1 MGQRGIGGGLW
12 AGRYASSE
20 ATEFGQPGQAPGSP
34 LLLPAPIGPQ
44 AGSFANEEKPQEI
57 VGIVQSFLTALQLEG
72 YGLGGDLVVGE

>member
-1 MGQRGIGGGLW
+1 M
-12 AGRYASSE
+12 
-20 ATEFGQPGQAPGSP
+20 
-34 LLLPAPIGPQ
+34 PQ

>member
-1 MGQRGIGGGLW
+1 MGQKDCGL
-12 AGRYASSE
+12 AIDASGE
-20 ATEFGQPGQAPGSP
+20 ATGFGQPGQHLETSA
-34 LLLPAPIGPQ
+34 LLPPAPIMPQ